1 MGTMR
6 SLACVALLLA
16 APLAQ
21 AQMYKCTDGGKTRF
35 SDKPFTDCKTQN
47 QPVKV
52 QPNVAV
58 STRSTPARV
67 YQPRPPHPDPK
78 CESLRRE
85 MREFERVGIK
95 DAAGDQRR
103 QDLREALRPCE

>member
-1 MGTMR
+1 MR
-6 SLACVALLLA
+6 SLACLLLLAA

-47 QPVKV
+47 QAVKV
-52 QPNVAV
+52 QPNVAL
-58 STRSTPARV
+58 STPPRV
-67 YQPRPPHPDPK
+67 YRPKEPHPDPK

-85 MREFERVGIK
+85 MTEVQRGGVK
-95 DAAGDQRR
+95 DSASEQRM
-103 QDLREALRPCE
+103 QDLRTSLKPCN